1 MRESDLTTPEC
12 ALGLKESIRA
22 YSAHT
27 VSIFGAY
34 LWGMIAPG
42 QLAALVWNVARLA
55 KHGGCEHVS
64 ILIKTMAYDP
74 VAPEYE
80 AIIVRE
86 FFPEVQL

>member
-1 MRESDLTTPEC
+1 
-12 ALGLKESIRA
+12 
-22 YSAHT
+22 
-27 VSIFGAY
+27 
-34 LWGMIAPG
+34 MIAPG
-42 QLAALVWNVARLA
+42 RRAELGRNVSLLGKR
-55 KHGGCEHVS
+55 GGCEHVS